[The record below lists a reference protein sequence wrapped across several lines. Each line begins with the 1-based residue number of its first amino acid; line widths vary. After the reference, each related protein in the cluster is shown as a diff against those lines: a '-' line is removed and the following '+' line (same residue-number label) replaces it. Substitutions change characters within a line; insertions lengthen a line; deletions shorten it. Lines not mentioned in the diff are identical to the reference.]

1 MPATAHL
8 YPESM
13 MLREGTPLPTFK
25 FAGASETTWSTDNHR
40 KHDVPLV
47 LILHRH
53 LA

>member
-1 MPATAHL
+1 
-8 YPESM
+8 M
-13 MLREGTPLPTFK
+13 MLREGTLLPTFE
-25 FAGASETTWSTDNHR
+25 FAAAGGAAWSTDEHR

>member
-1 MPATAHL
+1 
-8 YPESM
+8 M
-13 MLREGTPLPTFK
+13 MLSEGTPLPTFE
-25 FAGASETTWSTDNHR
+25 FAAAGGATWSTDEHR